1 MSLLLTALAT
11 RTTSA
16 RRAAQL
22 CVQMRGLGSSSIR
35 SNSENTQNSGSTTHF
50 GYKTIPTESKE
61 SLVKGVFSSVASK
74 YDVMNDAMSLGVHR
88 LWKDQFV
95 SLLDPG
101 RRKPV
106 KCLDVAGGTG
116 DIALRILDSARER
129 WADRETS
136 VRLLDINPDMLSEGQ
151 KRFKKTMYHNT
162 PQVTFTLGNAQDL
175 PRDSCPDNEYDL
187 YTIAFGIR
195 NCTDIQAV
203 INEAFRT
210 LKPGGTF
217 ACLEF
222 SKVEN
227 PLLAQLYDTYSFSV
241 IPMLGSILASDR
253 ESYQYL
259 VESIRRFPSQKHF
272 ANMITQAGFKT
283 GDLHEGEGGAWIDLW
298 GGIASV
304 HTGRKPLLEARD
316 RALTL
321 RPRLPRGLHHQAPA
335 LTTAATG
342 APAMPP
348 ASADLATT
356 WPFLEE
362 GVEHIM
368 IRLHTGVTYSKYMN
382 LYTAVYNYCTS
393 SRLHGSFENSALGS
407 RTGANLMGSDLYNNL
422 TRYFT
427 THLEAQR
434 EKSEP
439 IVDQDLLVFYAS
451 EWDRF
456 TTGAN
461 YINRLFAYLNRH
473 WVKREKDEGRKNV
486 YQVYILA
493 LVQWRD
499 RLFYPIQNKDH
510 KLVVALLKM
519 IEKQRNGETIDTG
532 LVKKVIDSFV
542 SLGLDD
548 NDQNK
553 AQLDVYQ
560 KEFQT
565 PFIEATEK
573 YYAHESATF
582 LQEHSVPE
590 YLKKAEERLREE
602 EDRIERYLHFST
614 RKTLISK
621 CEDVLIREH
630 SEKMQDDFQNLLDY
644 DKDEDLQR
652 MYSLLAR
659 IPEGLDPLRKKFEEH
674 VKKAG
679 LAAIAKLQGEAAN
692 SPGGEV
698 EPKAYVDAL
707 LEVHHKNQETVNRS
721 FRGEA
726 GFVASLDRA
735 CRDFV
740 NRNAATGTSSTK
752 SPELLAKH
760 ADALLRK
767 NNKLSEEGDLEDHLN
782 KVMTLFK
789 YIEDKDVFQTFYTTK
804 LSKRLIHGVSASDES
819 EASMIAKLKE
829 ACGFEYTNKLQRM
842 FTDMQ
847 LSKDLTDQFKE
858 RMEVA
863 HDAADLDVAFSA
875 MVLGTNFWPLN
886 APAHNF
892 NIPKNI
898 LPTYER
904 FQRYYQSKHSG
915 RKLTWLWNYSKNEL
929 RTNYLNQKYIL
940 MTSSYQMAVLVQYN
954 ENDTLSLE
962 ELVTATGIPKEL
974 LSQVL
979 AVLVK
984 AKVLV
989 NEETEQYDLNPNFK
1003 SKKIRVNLN
1012 QPIKAEVKQESSD
1025 VLKAVDE
1032 DRKYV
1037 IQATIVRIM
1046 KARKTMKNQVL
1057 IQEVTSQISTRF
1069 APRIPDIKKA
1079 IDTLLEKEY
1088 IERADGQRDV
1098 FNYVA

>member
-1 MSLLLTALAT
+1 M
-11 RTTSA
+11 
-16 RRAAQL
+16 
-22 CVQMRGLGSSSIR
+22 
-35 SNSENTQNSGSTTHF
+35 
-50 GYKTIPTESKE
+50 P
-61 SLVKGVFSSVASK
+61 
-74 YDVMNDAMSLGVHR
+74 
-88 LWKDQFV
+88 
-95 SLLDPG
+95 
-101 RRKPV
+101 
-106 KCLDVAGGTG
+106 
-116 DIALRILDSARER
+116 
-129 WADRETS
+129 
-136 VRLLDINPDMLSEGQ
+136 
-151 KRFKKTMYHNT
+151 
-162 PQVTFTLGNAQDL
+162 
-175 PRDSCPDNEYDL
+175 
-187 YTIAFGIR
+187 
-195 NCTDIQAV
+195 
-203 INEAFRT
+203 
-210 LKPGGTF
+210 
-217 ACLEF
+217 
-222 SKVEN
+222 
-227 PLLAQLYDTYSFSV
+227 
-241 IPMLGSILASDR
+241 
-253 ESYQYL
+253 
-259 VESIRRFPSQKHF
+259 
-272 ANMITQAGFKT
+272 
-283 GDLHEGEGGAWIDLW
+283 
-298 GGIASV
+298 
-304 HTGRKPLLEARD
+304 
-316 RALTL
+316 
-321 RPRLPRGLHHQAPA
+321 
-335 LTTAATG
+335 ATG

-565 PFIEATEK
+565 PFIDATEK

-614 RKTLISK
+614 RKTLIGK

-630 SEKMQDDFQNLLDY
+630 SGKMQDDFQNLLDY

-652 MYSLLAR
+652 MYQLLSR

-679 LAAIAKLQGEAAN
+679 LAAIAKLQGEAAG

-858 RMEVA
+858 RMEVS

-929 RTNYLNQKYIL
+929 RTNYLSQKYIL

-962 ELVTATGIPKEL
+962 ELVTATGIPKDL

-979 AVLVK
+979 AVLAK
-984 AKVLV
+984 AKILV
-989 NEETEQYDLNPNFK
+989 NEETDQYDLNPSFK

-1025 VLKAVDE
+1025 VLKTVDE

-1069 APRIPDIKKA
+1069 APKIPDIKKA

>member
-1 MSLLLTALAT
+1 
-11 RTTSA
+11 
-16 RRAAQL
+16 
-22 CVQMRGLGSSSIR
+22 
-35 SNSENTQNSGSTTHF
+35 
-50 GYKTIPTESKE
+50 
-61 SLVKGVFSSVASK
+61 
-74 YDVMNDAMSLGVHR
+74 MNDAMSLGVHR

-116 DIALRILDSARER
+116 DIALRMLDSARER

-136 VRLLDINPDMLSEGQ
+136 VRLLDINPDMLAEGQ
-151 KRFKKTMYHNT
+151 KRFNKTMYHNT
-162 PQVTFTLGNAQDL
+162 PQVAFTLGNAQEL

-195 NCTDIQAV
+195 NCTDVQAV

-227 PLLAQLYDTYSFSV
+227 PLLAQIYDTYSFSV

-253 ESYQYL
+253 GSYQYL
-259 VESIRRFPSQKHF
+259 VESIRRFPSQKEF
-272 ANMITQAGFKT
+272 ASMIAQAGFKT
-283 GDLHEGEGGAWIDLW
+283 A
-298 GGIASV
+298 
-304 HTGRKPLLEARD
+304 
-316 RALTL
+316 
-321 RPRLPRGLHHQAPA
+321 
-335 LTTAATG
+335 
-342 APAMPP
+342 
-348 ASADLATT
+348 
-356 WPFLEE
+356 
-362 GVEHIM
+362 
-368 IRLHTGVTYSKYMN
+368 
-382 LYTAVYNYCTS
+382 
-393 SRLHGSFENSALGS
+393 
-407 RTGANLMGSDLYNNL
+407 GANLMGSDLYNNL

-614 RKTLISK
+614 RKTLIGK

-679 LAAIAKLQGEAAN
+679 LAAIAKLHGEAAN

-698 EPKAYVDAL
+698 EPKVYVDAL

-954 ENDTLSLE
+954 ENDTLSLD

-984 AKVLV
+984 AKVLI
-989 NEETEQYDLNPNFK
+989 NEETEQYDLNPSFK

-1025 VLKAVDE
+1025 VLKTVDE